1 MVTQPLPPTPP
12 RADPRDQGIWLFIKP
27 NSLSA
32 PCSATGFKWF
42 LILWNDP
49 EMDTFKFWAWGS
61 EIAKKKKK
69 KNTTQD
75 KSLHEEC
82 RAPTKLGSVFHS
94 TRTKSV

>member
-1 MVTQPLPPTPP
+1 
-12 RADPRDQGIWLFIKP
+12 
-27 NSLSA
+27 
-32 PCSATGFKWF
+32 
-42 LILWNDP
+42 
-49 EMDTFKFWAWGS
+49 MDTFKFWAWGS
-61 EIAKKKKK
+61 EIAKKKKKK